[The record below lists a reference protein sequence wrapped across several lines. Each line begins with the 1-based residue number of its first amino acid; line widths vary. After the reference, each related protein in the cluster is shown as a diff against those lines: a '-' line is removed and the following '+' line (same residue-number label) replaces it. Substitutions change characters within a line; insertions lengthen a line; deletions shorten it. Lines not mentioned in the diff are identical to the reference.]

1 MFDKMNKL
9 VKLVQLYEWKL
20 VFVDEA
26 VFSFNTFSTKAWAV
40 PYKSVT
46 FEEKKMSVKTQAL
59 IAGISKDRGLES
71 YIIHPLSFSAQEF
84 LKFLE

>member
-1 MFDKMNKL
+1 MFDKMYKL

-46 FEEKKMSVKTQAL
+46 FEEKKMSVKT
-59 IAGISKDRGLES
+59 
-71 YIIHPLSFSAQEF
+71 
-84 LKFLE
+84 